1 MAIRRTTRIYADD
14 DTIHGIIRIL
24 CDRGS
29 DFIMKQEEGADVSM
43 DDVYDYFIDY
53 GASLVFEIL
62 AEVDFIDYPE
72 RFIKLF
78 DQRKKGIT
86 YGLQE

>member
-14 DTIHGIIRIL
+14 DTVHGIIRML

-29 DFIMKQEEGADVSM
+29 DFILKQDEGVEVTTDEI
-43 DDVYDYFIDY
+43 YDYFIDY
-53 GASLVFEIL
+53 GAALVFEIL
-62 AEVDFIDYPE
+62 ADVDFIDYPE

-78 DQRKKGIT
+78 DARKKGTT

>member
-14 DTIHGIIRIL
+14 DTVHGIIRML
-24 CDRGS
+24 CDRGADYYIGRNEDPNVS
-29 DFIMKQEEGADVSM
+29 EEDR
-43 DDVYDYFIDY
+43 DYFIDY

-78 DQRKKGIT
+78 DQRKKGTT